1 MDFMSK
7 YDYPD
12 LDAEPK
18 KSGAP
23 AMRMQ
28 LWDLLSILVLLIT
41 VCIGA
46 YFLLIF
52 MNPFSQLNPLPP
64 IDPNAPPTLT
74 ATPLELAPTWT
85 ASPTIEPTITETPRP
100 TFTPLPSPT
109 FFSLV
114 PPTKTPIPTSTPKAP
129 FSGSVTTIAST
140 IIHPESACNWLGVG
154 GTVVDTNNSDVIGI
168 VVRLVGTFDGKRV
181 EITQVSGVTPAY
193 GKSGFEFFLGTVPLA
208 SKGTLYVQLLDL
220 ASLPLSENIYINT
233 YNDCSK
239 NLVLVRFKKNR

>member
-1 MDFMSK
+1 MSK

-18 KSGAP
+18 KPLAP
-23 AMRMQ
+23 AMRLE
-28 LWDLLSILVLLIT
+28 LWDLLSILVLLVT

-46 YFLLIF
+46 YFVLIF
-52 MNPFSQLNPLPP
+52 LNPLSQLNLLKP
-64 IDPNAPPTLT
+64 IDPNAPPTM
-74 ATPLELAPTWT
+74 TPTPQQLAATWT

-114 PPTKTPIPTSTPKAP
+114 PPTRTPVPTSTPRAP
-129 FSGSVTTIAST
+129 FSGSVTSIAST

-168 VVRLVGTFDGKRV
+168 VVRLVGTLNGKRV
-181 EITQVSGVTPAY
+181 EMTGVSGTSPSY

-208 SKGTLYVQLLDL
+208 SKGTLYVQILDL
-220 ASLPLSENIYINT
+220 SSLPLSDNIYIET
-233 YNDCSK
+233 FNDCSK
-239 NLVLVRFKKNR
+239 NLSLVRFKKNR